1 MLPLPAFVL
10 QWSLISWSHTGFQ
23 VMQCTVYTFSTVL
36 RKSIAWYKQSNT
48 VFPYNLLCVQCCRR
62 TMYIWGNIQLSC
74 IFSYKLTV
82 YLIAS
87 SASLQFV
94 CVHRYIAFVFNCFIS
109 MNCMHK
115 GVVELCVVQCCL
127 LKYWNTYPREKKDH
141 LKLIKI
147 MLNVVSILWRN
158 AAYPYKEISIVGRCV
173 KSERAQKSSLLIN
186 QILFLLI
193 TLLNSRESVQNQIC
207 ARSKESLLNV
217 HCLGG

>member
-1 MLPLPAFVL
+1 
-10 QWSLISWSHTGFQ
+10 
-23 VMQCTVYTFSTVL
+23 
-36 RKSIAWYKQSNT
+36 
-48 VFPYNLLCVQCCRR
+48 
-62 TMYIWGNIQLSC
+62 MYIWGNIQLSC

-115 GVVELCVVQCCL
+115 GVAELCVVQCFL

-147 MLNVVSILWRN
+147 MSNGVSILWRT
-158 AAYPYKEISIVGRCV
+158 ATYPYKEISIVGRCV
-173 KSERAQKSSLLIN
+173 KSERAEKGSLLIN
-186 QILFLLI
+186 QILFLRR

-207 ARSKESLLNV
+207 ARSKEGLLSV
-217 HCLGG
+217 RCLGG